1 MGLGL
6 GFGLG
11 PAAVLA
17 DGSIGRYREVIGRS
31 REIEGGRGRQ
41 RKAYARRQ
49 LLQMESAAQ
58 HAWRRRVRRTAG
70 LPPRDIPPHLLA
82 PESPPLPIAALV
94 RVGVGVRVGVRVR
107 VGVGA
112 RVKVRCTIAG

>member
-107 VGVGA
+107 VGVGV
-112 RVKVRCTIAG
+112 RVRVRPG